1 MHCTSIHLRASAMML
16 VFCSLISCSPSTRIT
31 GSWIDPQVKGKP
43 NSGKSV
49 FIASLSRNIEV
60 RTVLEDALAKAAEE
74 RGIHALKSGSYFS
87 PDFYH
92 KSTTP
97 AVLISKIRNTG
108 AGSVLTVALID
119 KESETRFVPGRSAY
133 APFASYNW
141 YGGFYSYYNYWQR
154 AFYDPG
160 YYVTDKTYFLET
172 NLYNLESGKLI
183 WSAQSESV
191 NPGTVEN
198 FSRSYPEIL
207 TKRMISDGLVV
218 PQTDQ

>member
-1 MHCTSIHLRASAMML
+1 MCFKAFYFRASLMILFASL
-16 VFCSLISCSPSTRIT
+16 LISCSPSTRIT
-31 GSWIDPQVKGKP
+31 GSWLDPQAKGKP
-43 NSGKSV
+43 NSGKSI
-49 FIASLSRNIEV
+49 FITSLSRNIEV

-74 RGIHALKSGSYFS
+74 RGIHAFKSTSYFT

-92 KSTTP
+92 QTTTAAMLIAKIKST
-97 AVLISKIRNTG
+97 R

-119 KESETRFVPGRSAY
+119 KESETRFEPGRSLY
-133 APFASYNW
+133 SPFSRYQW

-172 NLYNLESGKLI
+172 NLYNIESGKLI
-183 WSAQSESV
+183 WSAQSETV
-191 NPGTVEN
+191 NPGTAES

-207 TKRMISDGLVV
+207 IKRMLSDGLLV
-218 PQTDQ
+218 PQKNH